1 MRSPF
6 PALALDLLNGVPQRF
21 SLVTSLLFSSKLLCS
36 VWCFWMQ
43 SYQAMV
49 FPVVIHRC
57 ELDHKEG
64 WEPKNWCFQT
74 TVLEKTPESPLA
86 CKQIKP
92 VNPKGNKSWIFIGRT
107 CWSWS
112 SNTLAT
118 WYKESTLWKRL
129 WCLER
134 LRAGGEWGVAM
145 RWLGGIIDSMDIV
158 WANSKRQWR
167 TGKPGMLQSV
177 WSQRVRHDLATEK
190 QINDEHRCET

>member
-118 WYKESTLWKRL
+118 WYKESTHWKRL
-129 WCLER
+129 DAEKDWGQEKRRVTEYEMFGWNYQLNEHEFEQTPGDSEQQGSLECC
-134 LRAGGEWGVAM
+134 
-145 RWLGGIIDSMDIV
+145 S
-158 WANSKRQWR
+158 
-167 TGKPGMLQSV
+167 P
-177 WSQRVRHDLATEK
+177 
-190 QINDEHRCET
+190 